1 MTNIKKSSRERP
13 RGKVFIIFFIVI
25 GENRYNQQL
34 TCYTHKI
41 NENLLQNIQSP
52 SIAICYTIFLIII
65 SLVLINSVEIN
76 FLFLFLQIASIQFTI
91 FFFSIKGEEKFLLV
105 IFWPSIISC
114 SYHCMNFFIELLRE
128 CEEK

>member
-91 FFFSIKGEEKFLLV
+91 FFHFNKRRRKIPSRHLLAFDYILLV
-105 IFWPSIISC
+105 SLHEFL
-114 SYHCMNFFIELLRE
+114 Y
-128 CEEK
+128 